1 MAQRRS
7 HIRLSRRGKLHRVR
21 ASWVRDDRSQSRPPR
36 TRKCPTCGARI
47 LIYRMPN
54 GGLAHFEGGRG
65 LGGVKHPCFGLGEGL
80 SRRRDDETPDLFDG
94 LAADASTQFGRKK

>member
-7 HIRLSRRGKLHRVR
+7 HLRLSRRGKLHRVR

-54 GGLAHFEGGRG
+54 AGLAHFEGGRG
-65 LGGVKHPCFGLGEGL
+65 LGGVKHPCFSLGEGL
-80 SRRRDDETPDLFDG
+80 SRRRDQQTPDLFDG
-94 LAADASTQFGRKK
+94 HAGDAPPLAGQKE